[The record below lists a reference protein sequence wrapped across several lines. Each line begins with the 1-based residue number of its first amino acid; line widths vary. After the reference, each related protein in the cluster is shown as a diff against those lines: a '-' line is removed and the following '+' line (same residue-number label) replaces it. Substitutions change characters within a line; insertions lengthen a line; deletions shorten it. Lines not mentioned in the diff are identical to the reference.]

1 MYAVPMYLMSIV
13 PSGLLGKVKTSHLHG
28 CSKWHAH
35 GSERHQAIQE
45 NHGHALGP
53 SVCEGQWPL
62 LGCSGSSSHRGTQ
75 EQGAHD
81 ARLLAEKE
89 LLHLAGGQRVE
100 KVHGLS
106 LGSLM
111 LTDSHRLAPAE
122 DIGDELLRLESAQVA
137 ILEALT
143 CSRRCSSSR
152 AAACSSLQLSAAFTR
167 DE

>member
-75 EQGAHD
+75 EKGAHD
-81 ARLLAEKE
+81 ARLLADKRSCCISPAGSASRKSTA
-89 LLHLAGGQRVE
+89 LA
-100 KVHGLS
+100 
-106 LGSLM
+106 LG
-111 LTDSHRLAPAE
+111 A
-122 DIGDELLRLESAQVA
+122 
-137 ILEALT
+137 
-143 CSRRCSSSR
+143 
-152 AAACSSLQLSAAFTR
+152 
-167 DE
+167 

>member
-1 MYAVPMYLMSIV
+1 M
-13 PSGLLGKVKTSHLHG
+13 
-28 CSKWHAH
+28 
-35 GSERHQAIQE
+35 
-45 NHGHALGP
+45 
-53 SVCEGQWPL
+53 CEGQWPL

-111 LTDSHRLAPAE
+111 LTDSLRLARAE

-152 AAACSSLQLSAAFTR
+152 AAAYSSLQLSAAFTR